1 MARIPISLIV
11 DDGIPVKSE
20 YKGSPDHRFRRSVMD
35 GLLRGFSDVCSRHGV
50 KGKFSIIPMQTRT
63 VRFDEGPE
71 IFDRGRYARFLAIL
85 KKEITP
91 RFDIT
96 PEILTHARA
105 FDMKTGGLGAI
116 NEDAWVS
123 QASPEDLAD
132 YISLAL
138 KILKNAG
145 FPANGLT
152 SPWYTGFD
160 CEKKYAKAI
169 AEAQMRVNRLAFS
182 WYFLHICGKGE
193 GRWPW
198 ATYMNTRTGQ
208 TVISVPANTDDLF
221 WDIKSGADVAGRVDA
236 LLSADG
242 RTGRIA
248 ELVQQNC
255 PVTIL
260 THWQSLDSGGRL
272 FGLKAFDR
280 VLRRVSGFFGDRV
293 VWMKFSELAKM
304 HGRGPG
310 PAVKK

>member
-1 MARIPISLIV
+1 MARLPIALIV
-11 DDGIPVKSE
+11 DDGIPVQST
-20 YKGSPDHRFRRSVMD
+20 YTGSPHHTYRHSVMD
-35 GLLRGFSDVCSRHGV
+35 GLLRAFADVCSKYGV
-50 KGKFSIIPMQTRT
+50 KGKFSIIPMQSRI

-71 IFDRGRYARFLAIL
+71 IVDREKYAQFLAIL
-85 KKEITP
+85 KKEIVP

-96 PEILTHARA
+96 PEILTHTRA
-105 FDMKTGGLGAI
+105 FDMKTGRLGAL

-132 YISLAL
+132 YISLSL

-198 ATYMNTRTGQ
+198 ATYRNPRTGQ
-208 TVISVPANTDDLF
+208 RVISVPANTDDLF
-221 WDIKSGADVAGRVDA
+221 GDIQSGADVAGRVDA
-236 LLSADG
+236 MLSRDG
-242 RTGRIA
+242 KTGRIA
-248 ELVQQNC
+248 ELVQQNR

-260 THWQSLDSGGRL
+260 THWQSLDSGGRF
-272 FGLKAFDR
+272 FGLHAFDR
-280 VLRRVSGFFGDRV
+280 VLRRVSDRFGDRV

-304 HGRGPG
+304 TGPRPG
-310 PAVKK
+310 PVGKK